1 MMNKIKFGTDGWR
14 AIIAEEFTVENV
26 ERVSIATAIWLKK
39 NIDKPSITLGNDCR
53 FAGKLFIDAVARVMA
68 SEGIL
73 VKMCSNE
80 FVSTPMISL
89 ATVELK
95 TSAGIIITA
104 SHNPPSYNGFKIK
117 ADFGGPAIP
126 SVIAAIEDLIPD
138 TFNQATLSVG
148 AYEKQGLITY
158 VDMEEMYFKHVEKSF
173 DLDAM
178 LCFSNTRCKCKATT
192 TDESIMATLP

>member
-1 MMNKIKFGTDGWR
+1 MNKIKFGTDGWR
-14 AIIAEEFTVENV
+14 AIIADDFTVQNV
-26 ERVSIATAIWLKK
+26 ERVSMATAIWLK
-39 NIDKPSITLGNDCR
+39 NNFDKPSITLGNDCR

-104 SHNPPSYNGFKIK
+104 SHNPPSYNGLKI
-117 ADFGGPAIP
+117 
-126 SVIAAIEDLIPD
+126 
-138 TFNQATLSVG
+138 
-148 AYEKQGLITY
+148 
-158 VDMEEMYFKHVEKSF
+158 
-173 DLDAM
+173 
-178 LCFSNTRCKCKATT
+178 
-192 TDESIMATLP
+192 

>member
-1 MMNKIKFGTDGWR
+1 MNKIKFGTDGWR
-14 AIIAEEFTVENV
+14 AIIAEDFTVQNV
-26 ERVSIATAIWLKK
+26 ERVSMATAIWLK
-39 NIDKPSITLGNDCR
+39 NNFDKPSVTLGNDCR

-138 TFNQATLSVG
+138 TFNQTTLSVD

-173 DLDAM
+173 DLDAIKNSG
-178 LCFSNTRCKCKATT
+178 LNSYINYF
-192 TDESIMATLP
+192 